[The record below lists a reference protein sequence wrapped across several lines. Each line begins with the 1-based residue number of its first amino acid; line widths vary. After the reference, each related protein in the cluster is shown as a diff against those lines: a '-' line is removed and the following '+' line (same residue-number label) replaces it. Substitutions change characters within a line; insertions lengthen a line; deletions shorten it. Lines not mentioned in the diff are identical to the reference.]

1 MGHPSPHPMA
11 RREKLS
17 PSDFGATVD
26 GVFLPSAGPTV
37 QMTANSFHLDY
48 ADASDLGK
56 DVSGLG
62 NHFTNTGVTQGN
74 GGAAVAVSGE

>member
-1 MGHPSPHPMA
+1 
-11 RREKLS
+11 
-17 PSDFGATVD
+17 
-26 GVFLPSAGPTV
+26 
-37 QMTANSFHLDY
+37 MTANSFHLDY